1 LKIGHTGVTRKGV
14 KMAVKH
20 LRSLQYLEHE
30 CCFEVLV
37 ELSQTSTL
45 DQRLT
50 KNTRKLPFIQ
60 LSVLPNTL
68 FQSGTVGLVVAMC
81 PSLMQIQICVTE
93 GLTDTDLQ
101 CLATLRKLRSLFILG
116 ITSTKFDEI
125 TFDMGVAP
133 VLGVIGSSLENLD
146 LTYFAFVDI
155 WTVIKFC
162 PNLVNLAFLCH
173 CESLS
178 NLSNEEII
186 QLENNEQGRIFF
198 KELKVLWGC
207 YNIESDILL
216 NFLSSPLL
224 EDVSISRCDA
234 FNDEILGEA
243 SKKLLF
249 QNLKTLKLFNCGSV
263 TKLGLDTL
271 MVASNRLEFIRI
283 RFCKNLTLTDVSD
296 WHSQARDKQW
306 KLHLQFEDSNGKRVF
321 S

>member
-1 LKIGHTGVTRKGV
+1 
-14 KMAVKH
+14 MAVEH
-20 LRSLQYLEHE
+20 LQALQYLEHE

-37 ELSQTSTL
+37 ELSQTSNTL
-45 DQRLT
+45 DRRLT
-50 KNTRKLPFIQ
+50 KNTRKLSFIR
-60 LSVLPNTL
+60 LCVLPNTL
-68 FQSGTVGLVVAMC
+68 FQSGTFALAVALC
-81 PSLMQIQICVTE
+81 SSLIQIQICVTE

-101 CLATLRKLRSLFILG
+101 CLTTLRHLRSLCILG
-116 ITSTKFDEI
+116 ITSSKFDEI

-186 QLENNEQGRIFF
+186 QLEKNEQGRIFF

-243 SKKLLF
+243 SKKLLL
-249 QNLKTLKLFNCGSV
+249 QNLKLLELFNCGSV
-263 TKLGLDTL
+263 TRLGLDTL
-271 MVASNRLEFIRI
+271 MVASNRLELIDI
-283 RFCKNLTLTDVSD
+283 HFCKNLTLTDVSD

-306 KLHLQFEDSNGKRVF
+306 KLRLKFEDSNGKRVF